1 MNSLGSSTLSVTL
14 TSTGLVSFCTELLA
28 LAKKEAWDWIEA
40 NKELAIDVSQK
51 IWELAELGLVEHK
64 SAELLASTL
73 EKHGFA
79 VERGIADMPTAFVAI
94 YGSGTPV
101 IGLNGEYDALPGI
114 SQKVQSTKEPLKT
127 GAPGHGCGHNI
138 HGASAMAAAIAIK
151 TAMEK
156 NGLKGTIKYFGCP
169 AEENYSGKVFMVR
182 EGFYDDVDVAL
193 SHHPGWF
200 NAATL
205 ESSLAVNSVK
215 FHFHGV
221 SSHAAASPD
230 RGKSALDAA
239 ELMNVGVNFMR
250 EHVVQDARIHY
261 VIEKGG
267 QQPNVVPPYAR
278 TWYYIRAPERSQVD
292 HIYEWIL
299 RIADGADMMAR
310 TTHEVE
316 FLEGTY
322 NVLPNREL
330 SEVVLANMR
339 EIGTPTY
346 TKEENDFA
354 TEIMKTIT
362 REDKIAGLR
371 QTKRPGWEDL
381 VDLVMDGSIP
391 DPWNEGEV
399 MHGSTDVAD
408 VSWVT
413 PTLEF
418 TTATAPLGLP
428 FHTWQFVALCGMG
441 IGHKSL
447 LFAAKTLAGAAIDLM
462 TKPEYLDKVK
472 AEFEK
477 RKAGRKYKCAIPK
490 DVKPPLEVAK
500 EAAES

>member
-1 MNSLGSSTLSVTL
+1 
-14 TSTGLVSFCTELLA
+14 
-28 LAKKEAWDWIEA
+28 
-40 NKELAIDVSQK
+40 
-51 IWELAELGLVEHK
+51 
-64 SAELLASTL
+64 
-73 EKHGFA
+73 
-79 VERGIADMPTAFVAI
+79 
-94 YGSGTPV
+94 
-101 IGLNGEYDALPGI
+101 
-114 SQKVQSTKEPLKT
+114 
-127 GAPGHGCGHNI
+127 
-138 HGASAMAAAIAIK
+138 MAAAIALK
-151 TAMEK
+151 HVMEK
-156 NGLKGTIKYFGCP
+156 EDLKGTIKFFGCP
-169 AEENYSGKVFMVR
+169 AEENYSGKVFLVR
-182 EGFYDDVDVAL
+182 AGFYDDVDVAL

-230 RGKSALDAA
+230 LGKSALDAV
-239 ELMNVGVNFMR
+239 ELMNAGVNFMR
-250 EHVVQDARIHY
+250 EHVIQDARIHY

-278 TWYYIRAPERSQVD
+278 SWYYVRAPERSQVD
-292 HIYEWIL
+292 HIYQWIL
-299 RIADGADMMAR
+299 KIADGADLMAR

-322 NVLPNREL
+322 NVLPNKEL
-330 SEVVLANMR
+330 CEIVLANMR
-339 EIGTPTY
+339 EIGTPSY
-346 TKEENDFA
+346 SKDELKFA
-354 TEIMKTIT
+354 QEIMKTISK
-362 REDKIAGLR
+362 EEKVAGLR
-371 QTKRPGWEDL
+371 QSKRPGWEDL
-381 VDLVMDGSIP
+381 VDVLLDDSIP

-418 TTATAPLGLP
+418 STATSPLGLP
-428 FHTWQFVALCGMG
+428 FHTWQFVAICGMG

-447 LFAAKTLAGAAIDLM
+447 LFAAKTLAGAVIDLL
-462 TKPEYLDKVK
+462 TKPDYIAKVQ

-477 RKAGRKYKCAIPK
+477 RRAGREYKCAIPK
-490 DVKPPLEVAK
+490 DVKPPLEVAR